1 MEKIGENGELTN
13 RTMAVSCKVNLASQT
28 ATVTGI
34 NGTAT
39 REANVT
45 EFSPS
50 LETDYAVD
58 PTRTRWSSVKDM
70 LPVYYDAGTYDWNNF
85 SYQKC
90 AAMRAL
96 SSVERLDGMWMVTT
110 GMYITTADPNV
121 VLNSE
126 VSEFVE
132 IRAPRT
138 EPVQV
143 DYQFQGSVS
152 GSSTGL
158 GYTRPD

>member
-1 MEKIGENGELTN
+1 MEQIDENGELSN
-13 RTMAVSCKVNLASQT
+13 RTMAVSCKVNVATQT

-34 NGTAT
+34 NGTAAG
-39 REANVT
+39 EANVT

-58 PTRTRWSSVKDM
+58 PSRTRWSSVKDM
-70 LPVYYDAGTYDWNNF
+70 LPHYYESGQYDWNGYN
-85 SYQKC
+85 YQMC

-96 SSVERLDGMWMVTT
+96 SSVERLDGMWMITT
-110 GMYITTADPNV
+110 GTYITTADTNV
-121 VLNSE
+121 VMNSE

-138 EPVQV
+138 ERVQV
-143 DYQFQGSVS
+143 DYQFQGSVE
-152 GSSTGL
+152 GSS
-158 GYTRPD
+158 